1 MRRLSFLVLA
11 SAAVLVG
18 CDDPFAPRDW
28 SISPDTIV
36 LFAADRAEYQGR
48 PAAFDLVNT
57 RVVLIEGAQ
66 VGSNWDFALVSGE
79 DGLALAPAGA
89 FSGFGSRAGIAI
101 DPGPFEAVER
111 APSDTARYV
120 HDKLVALDPSVIYVV
135 RSRHVP
141 DFYAGRC
148 SVYGKIQPIRI
159 DEAEGRFEFTY
170 AQNPNCND
178 RSLVPTRD

>member
-28 SISPDTIV
+28 SVSTDTIV
-36 LFAADRAEYQGR
+36 LYLADRADYQGL
-48 PAAFDLVNT
+48 PSAFDMAT
-57 RVVLIEGAQ
+57 PRPVLIEGAHAGGQ
-66 VGSNWDFALVSGE
+66 WDFALVSGE

-89 FSGFGSRAGIAI
+89 FSGFGSRAGIAV

-111 APSDTARYV
+111 APSDTAKYA
-120 HDKLVALDPSVIYVV
+120 HDKLVALDLSLIYVI
-135 RSRHVP
+135 RSRPVRV
-141 DFYAGRC
+141 YYGLC
-148 SVYGKIQPIRI
+148 TYYGKIQPIRI
-159 DEAEGRFEFTY
+159 DEAQGRFEFTY

-178 RSLVPTRD
+178 RSLVPTDD